1 MFAIVFIQQQI
12 LSTNKKLKTLLDIEN
27 SQVSVIILFLL
38 LQDIRAF
45 IQTKFFLCIEF
56 KDIPF
61 YKNPAS

>member
-12 LSTNKKLKTLLDIEN
+12 LCTNKKLKTLLDIEN

-45 IQTKFFLCIEF
+45 SDQIFLCIEF